1 MIHSIS
7 VRASRM
13 EKKRIFFLLLRYTI
27 VKGKINGC
35 VLIWNLYSW
44 SIGPCCQNS
53 TERIHRVK
61 VLLKYFFFCFLSP
74 VWRLFCCPTNVR
86 KERQKGRLEQ
96 SFISL
101 LDNYNTVGTSTQVAA
116 GPTTILI
123 FFFSLDFLRSD
134 SRLWGWKQKWRK
146 RNEGGTKGE
155 RSCLKRTFSSTDE
168 DVDEITQR
176 PFSPGLKR

>member
-61 VLLKYFFFCFLSP
+61 VLLKYFFCCFLSP

-123 FFFSLDFLRSD
+123 FFFS
-134 SRLWGWKQKWRK
+134 SRL
-146 RNEGGTKGE
+146 
-155 RSCLKRTFSSTDE
+155 S
-168 DVDEITQR
+168 TQR
-176 PFSPGLKR
+176 LETLRLKTKMEEKKRRWNERRKKLLETNF